1 EVIDDDGWLHTGDLG
16 NFDANGR
23 LRIVGRKKDMFIVGG
38 FNAYPAEIEGFLLE
52 HSAVAQ
58 AAVIGVPDERLG
70 QVGKAFVVPKSAV
83 TAEELIAWS
92 RERMAGFK
100 VPRYVELL
108 DELPLN
114 ATGKVQKDRLRSRS

>member
-1 EVIDDDGWLHTGDLG
+1 
-16 NFDANGR
+16 
-23 LRIVGRKKDMFIVGG
+23 MFIVGG

-52 HSAVAQ
+52 HPAVAQ

-70 QVGKAFVVPKSAV
+70 SGGQGIRG
-83 TAEELIAWS
+83 TQRRRDGRHEDELIAWS

-100 VPRYVELL
+100 VPRSVEFL

-114 ATGKVQKDRLRSRS
+114 ATGKVMKDKLR